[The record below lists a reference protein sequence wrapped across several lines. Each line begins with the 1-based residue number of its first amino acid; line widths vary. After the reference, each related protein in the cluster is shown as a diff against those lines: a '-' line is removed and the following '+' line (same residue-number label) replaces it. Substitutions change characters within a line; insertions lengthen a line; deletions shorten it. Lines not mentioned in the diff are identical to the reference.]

1 MVFTLNFLPVCEI
14 LCMSVKSRLLAL
26 AGSDRA
32 ATSRLGRLLEIF
44 QSLRRLKIVQS
55 FKMLKFNKARV
66 SFFCFQFEVM
76 IYS

>member
-32 ATSRLGRLLEIF
+32 ATSRLGRLLELF
-44 QSLRRLKIVQS
+44 QSFR
-55 FKMLKFNKARV
+55 MLKFNKARV